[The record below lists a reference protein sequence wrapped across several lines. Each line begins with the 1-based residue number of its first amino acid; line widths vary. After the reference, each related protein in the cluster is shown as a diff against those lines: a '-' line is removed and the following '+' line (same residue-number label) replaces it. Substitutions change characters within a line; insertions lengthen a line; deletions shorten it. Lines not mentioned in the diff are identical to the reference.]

1 MGASR
6 RRAATSRDSEYVQYD
21 RNVEDC
27 KAGLKNLIARPPK
40 DTKIE
45 SVRLLP
51 DGDYV
56 VAHGEFS
63 LPRPRSHSTFSC
75 SPSWDNIQDKCLAPN
90 ESGGTQLDQ
99 SAPLNSGLPRQMPA
113 NR

>member
-1 MGASR
+1 VGATR
-6 RRAATSRDSEYVQYD
+6 RRSATSREREYIQHN
-21 RNVEDC
+21 RNVEDG

-63 LPRPRSHSTFSC
+63 LPRPRSHSTFSDSRRAS

-90 ESGGTQLDQ
+90 ESGGTQLD
-99 SAPLNSGLPRQMPA
+99 
-113 NR
+113 